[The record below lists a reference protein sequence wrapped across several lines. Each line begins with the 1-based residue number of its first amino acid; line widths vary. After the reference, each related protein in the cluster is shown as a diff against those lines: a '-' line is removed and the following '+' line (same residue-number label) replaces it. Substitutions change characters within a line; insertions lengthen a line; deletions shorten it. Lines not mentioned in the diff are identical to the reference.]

1 MIQTEMTITKAQKL
15 ERIFVL
21 EDEIMYAQTC
31 ILPSATGHIH
41 TSINWMKHRLEQL
54 KEQLELEEA

>member
-1 MIQTEMTITKAQKL
+1 MTEMTTTRVQKL

-54 KEQLELEEA
+54 KKELELEEA

>member
-1 MIQTEMTITKAQKL
+1 MTEMTTTRVQKL
-15 ERIFVL
+15 ERIFIL
-21 EDEIMYAQTC
+21 EDEITYAQTC

>member
-1 MIQTEMTITKAQKL
+1 MTEMTTTRVQKL

-41 TSINWMKHRLEQL
+41 TSIYWMKHRLEQL
-54 KEQLELEEA
+54 KEELELEDA

>member
-1 MIQTEMTITKAQKL
+1 MTEMTTTRVQKL

-41 TSINWMKHRLEQL
+41 TSISWMKHRLEQL
-54 KEQLELEEA
+54 KEELELEDA

>member
-1 MIQTEMTITKAQKL
+1 MTEMTTTRVQKL

-31 ILPSATGHIH
+31 ILQSATGHIH

-54 KEQLELEEA
+54 KKELELEEA

>member
-1 MIQTEMTITKAQKL
+1 MTEMTTTRVQKL
-15 ERIFVL
+15 KRIFVL

-54 KEQLELEEA
+54 KEELELEDA

>member
-1 MIQTEMTITKAQKL
+1 MTEMTTTRVQKL

-54 KEQLELEEA
+54 KQELELEDA

>member
-1 MIQTEMTITKAQKL
+1 MTEMTTTRVQKL

-31 ILPSATGHIH
+31 ILPSATGHIN

-54 KEQLELEEA
+54 KEELELEDA

>member
-1 MIQTEMTITKAQKL
+1 MTEMTATRVQKL

-54 KEQLELEEA
+54 KQELELEDA

>member
-1 MIQTEMTITKAQKL
+1 MTEMTATRVQKL

-31 ILPSATGHIH
+31 IRSSATGHIH

>member
-1 MIQTEMTITKAQKL
+1 MTEMTTTRVQKL
-15 ERIFVL
+15 ERIFIL

-54 KEQLELEEA
+54 KKELELEDA

>member
-1 MIQTEMTITKAQKL
+1 MTEMTTTRVQKL

-41 TSINWMKHRLEQL
+41 TAINWMKHRLDKL
-54 KEQLELEEA
+54 KKEVENGNS

>member
-1 MIQTEMTITKAQKL
+1 MTTTRVQKL

-54 KEQLELEEA
+54 KKELELEDA

>member
-1 MIQTEMTITKAQKL
+1 MTEMTTTRVQKL

-54 KEQLELEEA
+54 KKELELEDA

>member
-1 MIQTEMTITKAQKL
+1 MTEMTATRVQKL

-54 KEQLELEEA
+54 KKELELEDA

>member
-1 MIQTEMTITKAQKL
+1 MTEMTTTRVQKL
-15 ERIFVL
+15 ERILVL

-54 KEQLELEEA
+54 KEELELEDA

>member
-1 MIQTEMTITKAQKL
+1 MTEKTTTRVQKL

>member
-1 MIQTEMTITKAQKL
+1 MTEMTTTRVQKL
-15 ERIFVL
+15 ERIFIL
-21 EDEIMYAQTC
+21 EDEIMYAQTY

-54 KEQLELEEA
+54 KEELGLEDA

>member
-1 MIQTEMTITKAQKL
+1 MTEMTTTRVQKL

-54 KEQLELEEA
+54 KQELELEEA